1 MIVVVSVTCPSFA
14 SAARIAGCGTT
25 TISSSQLVTMPPKS
39 SAPKGGAKSG
49 GASSRAKSQQSK
61 EDDLQREPL
70 QAVVLADA
78 FQKRLDPL
86 TADRP
91 ACLLPLCNVPLLDWT
106 LENLALAEVEEIFIL
121 ASRYS
126 DQIKKHLTTSSARYS
141 LPKITVIATPDAQ
154 SLGDVM
160 RELDGRQIIRS
171 DFILIHADSVA
182 SMDLASIVHAHK
194 RRRKKDKD
202 AIMTICTM
210 PVGKRS
216 RIRTPGS
223 LSLFFIE
230 PHTSQLVHYAPVP
243 AAPRLRKT
251 TLPLEIFDH
260 DAAAT
265 TNSLSH
271 GAEVD
276 VRNDLVD
283 CGIDICSVDVPPLF
297 SENFDYQTLRHD
309 FVLGILTSDLLDSKI
324 FVHVAPT
331 GPLASAVQTAG
342 SSFPQ
347 TVGTSLYGRG
357 YAARV
362 KSPADYDAI
371 SRDVIGQWTYPLGP
385 AGYLPG
391 GQRYSPR
398 SGLRFLGDNVVLS
411 RTCQLGTHTLV
422 GSQSEV
428 GDRTSLQQSVLG
440 SSVKVAS
447 RTSISGSYIW
457 ANTIVGS
464 DCTIERSIIGANV
477 KILDGVKINKG
488 SIIADGCVVGPN
500 VELAAFSRIAN
511 KKFQSELDFVSDSE
525 QEDDNDNSLR
535 VSDGSG
541 GRSGNKDAYSEEIGA
556 QGVGY
561 LWPALGDKPI
571 RREEEMDSEASD
583 DDDEDEVD
591 EIERSHNLRLM
602 RLGADLNDMQLS
614 DSLSDVSS
622 IGVGADSDEEEDDDD
637 EENLVSG
644 TDATLS
650 DSDDDL
656 LGDSMMLDGGETNVE
671 KQAAVKRLNEFRSEA
686 TASLERAFEENH
698 TVDDAAIELKTLRMA
713 SNVPLKE
720 VRKTVIEF
728 ILHKCDPEQP
738 KQMLKVLDKWCP
750 LISVVAVDD
759 QIEALATVQH
769 FCAKTEGYFKLFLP
783 LLKKF
788 YNDDV
793 ISEENIVGWW
803 KSPLSRES
811 SEAVGGEKNGQLR
824 KAAEEVIRY
833 ILESQES
840 SDEEDETEEE
850 EDSE

>member
-1 MIVVVSVTCPSFA
+1 
-14 SAARIAGCGTT
+14 
-25 TISSSQLVTMPPKS
+25 MPPKS
-39 SAPKGGAKSG
+39 SAKGGGKSG
-49 GASSRAKSQQSK
+49 NAAASSKAKSQQNK
-61 EDDLQREPL
+61 EEDLQREPL
-70 QAVVLADA
+70 QAVILADA
-78 FQKRLDPL
+78 FSKRLHPL
-86 TADRP
+86 TTDKP

-121 ASRYS
+121 ATRHS
-126 DQIKKHLTTSSARYS
+126 DQIKKHLATSPARYS
-141 LPKITVIATPDAQ
+141 LPKIIVIATPDAQ

-160 RELDGRQIIRS
+160 RELDSKQIIRS

-182 SMDLASIVHAHK
+182 SMDLASIVDAHK

-216 RIRTPGS
+216 RIRTPGN
-223 LSLFFIE
+223 LSLFFVE
-230 PHTSQLVHYAPVP
+230 PHTSQLVHYGPVR
-243 AAPRLRKT
+243 AAPRLRT
-251 TLPLEIFDH
+251 TSLPLEVFDE

-265 TNSLSH
+265 VNSLSR

-276 VRNDLVD
+276 IRHDLVD
-283 CGIDICSVDVPPLF
+283 CGIDICSADVPPLF
-297 SENFDYQTLRHD
+297 SENFDYQALRRD

-331 GPLASAVQTAG
+331 GPPASAVQIAS
-342 SSFPQ
+342 SSFPE
-347 TVGTSLYGRG
+347 TVGTSTYGRG

-371 SRDVIGQWTYPLGP
+371 TKDVIGQWTYPLGP

-411 RTCQLGTHTLV
+411 RTCQLGPHTLI
-422 GSQSEV
+422 GCQSEI
-428 GDRTSLQQSVLG
+428 GEKASLQQSVLG
-440 SSVKVAS
+440 SSVKIGS
-447 RTSISGSYIW
+447 RTNISGSYIW
-457 ANTIVGS
+457 ANTVVGTG
-464 DCTIERSIIGANV
+464 CTIERSIIAENV

-488 SIIADGCVVGPN
+488 CIIADGCVVGPN
-500 VELAAFSRIAN
+500 VELPAFSRIGN
-511 KKFQSELDFVSDSE
+511 RKFKSEFDFDSDSE
-525 QEDDNDNSLR
+525 DGEGEDAAQSAAA
-535 VSDGSG
+535 GS
-541 GRSGNKDAYSEEIGA
+541 KDASSKLLGA
-556 QGVGY
+556 QGVGF
-561 LWPALGDKPI
+561 LWPALGEKPS
-571 RREEEMDSEASD
+571 RAEDDMDSEAS

-602 RLGADLNDMQLS
+602 RLGADMDDMQLS

-622 IGVGADSDEEEDDDD
+622 VGVGR
-637 EENLVSG
+637 
-644 TDATLS
+644 
-650 DSDDDL
+650 DSDDDDDDDDSE
-656 LGDSMMLDGGETNVE
+656 LGTDNSMSDDDDDALIGSSMMLDGETNVE
-671 KQAAVKRLNEFRSEA
+671 RQAAVKRLDEFRTEA
-686 TASLERAFEENH
+686 AASLERAFEENH

-720 VRKTVIEF
+720 VRKTVIGF
-728 ILHKCDPEQP
+728 ILTKCEPDQP
-738 KQMLKVLDKWCP
+738 KEMLKVLDKWCP

-759 QIEALATVQH
+759 QIEALATVQN
-769 FCAKTEGYFKLFLP
+769 FCATHAKYFKIFIP

-788 YNDDV
+788 YNDDI

-803 KSPLSRES
+803 KSPLSRQT
-811 SEAVGGEKNGQLR
+811 EAEVGGEKNLQLR

-840 SDEEDETEEE
+840 SDEDEDDDDD

>member
-1 MIVVVSVTCPSFA
+1 
-14 SAARIAGCGTT
+14 
-25 TISSSQLVTMPPKS
+25 MPPKS
-39 SAPKGGAKSG
+39 SAKGGGKSG
-49 GASSRAKSQQSK
+49 GGGAASSKAKSSQQQQQQSR
-61 EDDLQREPL
+61 EEDLQREPL
-70 QAVVLADA
+70 QAVILADA
-78 FQKRLDPL
+78 FSKRLDPL
-86 TADRP
+86 TTDRP

-106 LENLALAEVEEIFIL
+106 LENLTLAEVEEIFIL

-126 DQIKKHLTTSSARYS
+126 DQIKKHLSSSPARYS

-160 RELDGRQIIRS
+160 RELDSKQIIRS

-182 SMDLASIVHAHK
+182 SMDLASIVDAHK
-194 RRRKKDKD
+194 RRRKRDKD

-216 RIRTPGS
+216 RIRTPGN
-223 LSLFFIE
+223 LSLFFVE

-243 AAPRLRKT
+243 AAPRLRT
-251 TLPLEIFDH
+251 TSLPLEVFDQ

-265 TNSLSH
+265 TNSLSR

-276 VRNDLVD
+276 IRNDLVD
-283 CGIDICSVDVPPLF
+283 CGIDICSADVPPLF

-331 GPLASAVQTAG
+331 GPPASAVQIAG
-342 SSFPQ
+342 SSFPE
-347 TVGTSLYGRG
+347 TVGTSTYGRG

-371 SRDVIGQWTYPLGP
+371 TKDVIGQWTYPLGP

-411 RTCQLGTHTLV
+411 RTCHLGTHTLV
-422 GSQSEV
+422 GSQSEI
-428 GDRTSLQQSVLG
+428 GDKASLHQSVLG
-440 SSVKVAS
+440 SSVKVGS

-457 ANTIVGS
+457 ADSTIGS
-464 DCTIERSIIGANV
+464 GCTIERSIIGANV

-488 SIIADGCVVGPN
+488 CIIADGCTVGPN
-500 VELAAFSRIAN
+500 VELSAFSRIAN
-511 KKFQSELDFVSDSE
+511 KKYRSDLDFDSDSE
-525 QEDDNDNSLR
+525 QDDDDDDSLR
-535 VSDGSG
+535 ASDRAAGAAGS
-541 GRSGNKDAYSEEIGA
+541 KDAFSKQLGA

-571 RREEEMDSEASD
+571 RAEDDMDSEASD

-591 EIERSHNLRLM
+591 EIERAQNLRLM
-602 RLGADLNDMQLS
+602 RLGADLDEMQLS

-622 IGVGADSDEEEDDDD
+622 VGVGRDSDDEDDEDDSELGTDDSMSDDDD
-637 EENLVSG
+637 
-644 TDATLS
+644 
-650 DSDDDL
+650 DDI
-656 LGDSMMLDGGETNVE
+656 LGASMMLDGETNVE
-671 KQAAVKRLNEFRSEA
+671 KQAALKRLNEFRGEA

-720 VRKTVIEF
+720 VRKTVIGF
-728 ILHKCDPEQP
+728 ILTKCDPDQP

-759 QIEALATVQH
+759 QIEALATVQN
-769 FCAKTEGYFKLFLP
+769 FCATHAKYYKIFIP

-793 ISEENIVGWW
+793 ISEDNIVGWW
-803 KSPLSRES
+803 KSPLSRQT
-811 SEAVGGEKNGQLR
+811 EAEVGGDKNIQLR

-840 SDEEDETEEE
+840 SDEDEDDDDE
-850 EDSE
+850 EDSD

>member
-1 MIVVVSVTCPSFA
+1 
-14 SAARIAGCGTT
+14 
-25 TISSSQLVTMPPKS
+25 MPPKS
-39 SAPKGGAKSG
+39 SSAAKPGGKGA
-49 GASSRAKSQQSK
+49 ASSKAKAQQNR
-61 EDDLQREPL
+61 EEDLQREPL

-78 FQKRLDPL
+78 FSKRLDPL
-86 TADRP
+86 TTDRP

-126 DQIKKHLTTSSARYS
+126 DQIKKHLATSPARYS
-141 LPKITVIATPDAQ
+141 LPRITVIATPDAQ

-160 RELDGRQIIRS
+160 RELDSKQIIRS

-182 SMDLASIVHAHK
+182 NMDLASIVDAHK

-216 RIRTPGS
+216 RIRTPGN
-223 LSLFFIE
+223 LALFFVE

-243 AAPRLRKT
+243 AAPRMRST
-251 TLPLEIFDH
+251 SLPLEVFDE

-265 TNSLSH
+265 THSLSR

-276 VRNDLVD
+276 IRNDLVD
-283 CGIDICSVDVPPLF
+283 CGIDICSADVPPLF

-331 GPLASAVQTAG
+331 GPPASAVQIAG

-347 TVGTSLYGRG
+347 TVGASLYGRG

-371 SRDVIGQWTYPLGP
+371 TKDVIGQWTYPLGP

-391 GQRYSPR
+391 GQRYSSR
-398 SGLRFLGDNVVLS
+398 SGLRFVGDNVVLS
-411 RTCQLGTHTLV
+411 RTCQLGTHTLI
-422 GSQSEV
+422 GSQSEI
-428 GDRTSLQQSVLG
+428 GDKASLHQSVLG
-440 SSVKVAS
+440 SSVKVGS
-447 RTSISGSYIW
+447 RSSVSGSYVW
-457 ANTIVGS
+457 ANTTIGAG
-464 DCTIERSIIGANV
+464 CTIERSILGANV

-488 SIIADGCVVGPN
+488 CIVADGCVVGPN

-511 KKFQSELDFVSDSE
+511 KKYKSEFDFDSDSE
-525 QEDDNDNSLR
+525 LEGGDDDSLR
-535 VSDGSG
+535 ASDRDAGAAG
-541 GRSGNKDAYSEEIGA
+541 AKDASSKQLGA
-556 QGVGY
+556 GGVGY
-561 LWPALGDKPI
+561 IWPALGDKPI
-571 RREEEMDSEASD
+571 KPEEAMDSEASDD

-602 RLGADLNDMQLS
+602 RLGADLDEMQLA

-622 IGVGADSDEEEDDDD
+622 IGVGGDSDADEDEDD
-637 EENLVSG
+637 LVSG
-644 TDATLS
+644 S
-650 DSDDDL
+650 DGTMSSDDDDL

-671 KQAAVKRLNEFRSEA
+671 KQAAVKRLDEFRSEA

-720 VRKTVIEF
+720 VRRTVIGF
-728 ILHKCDPEQP
+728 ILQKCDPEQP

-769 FCAKTEGYFKLFLP
+769 FCALNEGYYKIFLP

-788 YNDDV
+788 YNDDI
-793 ISEENIVGWW
+793 ISEENIIGWW

-811 SEAVGGEKNGQLR
+811 GQEVGGEKNGQLR

-840 SDEEDETEEE
+840 SDEDDDDDDDDE

>member
-1 MIVVVSVTCPSFA
+1 
-14 SAARIAGCGTT
+14 
-25 TISSSQLVTMPPKS
+25 MPPKS
-39 SAPKGGAKSG
+39 SAKGGGSGGGGKSGNAAASSKAKSH
-49 GASSRAKSQQSK
+49 QNK
-61 EDDLQREPL
+61 EEDLQREPL

-78 FQKRLDPL
+78 FSKRLDPL
-86 TADRP
+86 TTDKP

-121 ASRYS
+121 ASRHS
-126 DQIKKHLTTSSARYS
+126 DQIKKHLATTPARYS

-160 RELDGRQIIRS
+160 RELDSKQIIRS

-182 SMDLASIVHAHK
+182 SMDLASIVDAHK

-216 RIRTPGS
+216 RIRTPGN
-223 LSLFFIE
+223 LSLFFLE
-230 PHTSQLVHYAPVP
+230 PHTSQLVHYAPVR
-243 AAPRLRKT
+243 AAPRLRT
-251 TLPLEIFDH
+251 TSLPLEVFDE

-265 TNSLSH
+265 THSLARA
-271 GAEVD
+271 AEVD

-283 CGIDICSVDVPPLF
+283 CGIDICSADVPPLF
-297 SENFDYQTLRHD
+297 SENFDYQTLRRD

-331 GPLASAVQTAG
+331 GPPASAVQIAS
-342 SSFPQ
+342 SSFPEV
-347 TVGTSLYGRG
+347 VGTSKYGRG

-371 SRDVIGQWTYPLGP
+371 SKDVMGQWTYPLGP

-411 RTCQLGTHTLV
+411 RTCQLGPHTLV
-422 GSQSEV
+422 GSQSEI
-428 GDRTSLQQSVLG
+428 GDKASLYQSVLG
-440 SSVKVAS
+440 SSVRVGS
-447 RTSISGSYIW
+447 RTTISGSYVW
-457 ANTIVGS
+457 TGS
-464 DCTIERSIIGANV
+464 VIGSGCSIERSIVGERV
-477 KILDGVKINKG
+477 TILDGVKLNKG
-488 SIIADGCVVGPN
+488 CIIAEGCTVGPN
-500 VELAAFSRIAN
+500 VELPAFSRVGN
-511 KKFQSELDFVSDSE
+511 KKEKFDDDFDSDSE
-525 QEDDNDNSLR
+525 DDEQLDTAR
-535 VSDGSG
+535 T
-541 GRSGNKDAYSEEIGA
+541 GA
-556 QGVGY
+556 SASNAAKEAFSKGLGAKGVGF
-561 LWPALGDKPI
+561 LWRALGEKPV
-571 RREEEMDSEASD
+571 RAEADMDSEASD
-583 DDDEDEVD
+583 EDEDDVD

-602 RLGADLNDMQLS
+602 RLGADLEDMELDDTLS
-614 DSLSDVSS
+614 DISS
-622 IGVGADSDEEEDDDD
+622 VGIGRDLDDDD
-637 EENLVSG
+637 DDDGSG
-644 TDATLS
+644 AQTDNS
-650 DSDDDL
+650 MSDDDDDDM
-656 LGDSMMLDGGETNVE
+656 LGGSMMLSIGDGETNVE
-671 KQAAVKRLNEFRSEA
+671 KQAAVKRLDEFRTEA

-720 VRKTVIEF
+720 VRKTVIGF
-728 ILHKCDPEQP
+728 ILTKCEPDQP
-738 KQMLKVLDKWCP
+738 KQMLAVLDKWCP

-759 QIEALATVQH
+759 QIEALATVQN
-769 FCAKTEGYFKLFLP
+769 FCATQPKYYKIFIP

-788 YNDDV
+788 YNDDI

-803 KSPLSRES
+803 KSPLSRK
-811 SEAVGGEKNGQLR
+811 ADADIGGDKNLQLR

-840 SDEEDETEEE
+840 TDEDED
-850 EDSE
+850 EDEDDDDE

>member
-1 MIVVVSVTCPSFA
+1 
-14 SAARIAGCGTT
+14 
-25 TISSSQLVTMPPKS
+25 MPPKS
-39 SAPKGGAKSG
+39 SAKGGGKATGG
-49 GASSRAKSQQSK
+49 GASSKPKSQHNR
-61 EDDLQREPL
+61 EEDLQREPL

-78 FQKRLDPL
+78 FSKRLHPL
-86 TADRP
+86 TTDKP

-121 ASRYS
+121 ASRFS
-126 DQIKKHLTTSSARYS
+126 DQIKKHLASSSARYS

-160 RELDGRQIIRS
+160 RELDSKQIIRS

-182 SMDLASIVHAHK
+182 SMDLDSIVDAHK
-194 RRRKKDKD
+194 RRRKRDKD

-216 RIRTPGS
+216 RTRAPGN
-223 LSLFFIE
+223 LSLFFVE

-243 AAPRLRKT
+243 AAPRLRTT
-251 TLPLEIFDH
+251 TLPLEVFDE

-265 TNSLSH
+265 TNSLSR

-276 VRNDLVD
+276 IRNDLVD
-283 CGIDICSVDVPPLF
+283 CGIDICSADVPPLF

-324 FVHVAPT
+324 FIHVAPT
-331 GPLASAVQTAG
+331 GPPASSVQVAS
-342 SSFPQ
+342 SSFPE
-347 TVGTSLYGRG
+347 TVGTSTYGRG

-391 GQRYSPR
+391 GQRYNPR

-422 GSQSEV
+422 GSQSEI
-428 GDRTSLQQSVLG
+428 GDKASLQQSVLG
-440 SSVKVAS
+440 SNVKVAS
-447 RTSISGSYIW
+447 RTAISGSYIW
-457 ANTIVGS
+457 DNAAIGA
-464 DCTIERSIIGANV
+464 DCTIERSIIGKNV
-477 KILDGVKINKG
+477 RILDGVKINKG
-488 SIIADGCVVGPN
+488 CIVADGCVVGPN

-511 KKFQSELDFVSDSE
+511 KKYRADDFDSDSE
-525 QEDDNDNSLR
+525 EEDQDDSLR
-535 VSDGSG
+535 ASDAASRTAVEG
-541 GRSGNKDAYSEEIGA
+541 KDAFSKELGA
-556 QGVGY
+556 QSVGF
-561 LWPALGDKPI
+561 LWPALGDKAAKGEI
-571 RREEEMDSEASD
+571 DDDSDASD
-583 DDDEDEVD
+583 EDEDEVD
-591 EIERSHNLRLM
+591 VIERSHNLRLM
-602 RLGADLNDMQLS
+602 RLGADLEDMQLS
-614 DSLSDVSS
+614 DALSDVSS
-622 IGVGADSDEEEDDDD
+622 VGVGR
-637 EENLVSG
+637 
-644 TDATLS
+644 
-650 DSDDDL
+650 DSDDSDDEDASDL
-656 LGDSMMLDGGETNVE
+656 ATDDSLSSSDDDMLGESMMLDGETNVE

-720 VRKTVIEF
+720 VRKTVIGF
-728 ILHKCDPEQP
+728 ILTKCEPDQP
-738 KQMLKVLDKWCP
+738 KEMLKVLDKWCP

-759 QIEALATVQH
+759 QIEALATVQN
-769 FCAKTEGYFKLFLP
+769 FCASHAKYYKIFIP

-803 KSPLSRES
+803 KSPLSRVTAE
-811 SEAVGGEKNGQLR
+811 EVGGEKNLALR

-840 SDEEDETEEE
+840 SDEDDDEDDEDES
-850 EDSE
+850 D

>member
-1 MIVVVSVTCPSFA
+1 
-14 SAARIAGCGTT
+14 
-25 TISSSQLVTMPPKS
+25 MPPKS
-39 SAPKGGAKSG
+39 SAKGGGKSG
-49 GASSRAKSQQSK
+49 NATASSKAKSQQNK
-61 EDDLQREPL
+61 EEDLQREPL
-70 QAVVLADA
+70 QAVILADA
-78 FQKRLDPL
+78 FSKRLDPL
-86 TADRP
+86 TTDKP

-121 ASRYS
+121 ATRHS
-126 DQIKKHLTTSSARYS
+126 DQIKKHLATCPARYS

-160 RELDGRQIIRS
+160 RELDSKQIIRS

-182 SMDLASIVHAHK
+182 SMDLASIVDAHK

-216 RIRTPGS
+216 RIRTPGN
-223 LSLFFIE
+223 LSLFFVE
-230 PHTSQLVHYAPVP
+230 PHTSQLVHYAPVR
-243 AAPRLRKT
+243 AAPRLRT
-251 TLPLEIFDH
+251 ASLPLEAFDE

-265 TNSLSH
+265 MNSLSR
-271 GAEVD
+271 GAEID

-283 CGIDICSVDVPPLF
+283 CGIDICSADVPPLF
-297 SENFDYQTLRHD
+297 SENFDYQTLRRD

-331 GPLASAVQTAG
+331 GPPASALQIAS
-342 SSFPQ
+342 SSFPE
-347 TVGTSLYGRG
+347 TVGTSTYGRG

-371 SRDVIGQWTYPLGP
+371 TKDAIGQWTYPLGP

-398 SGLRFLGDNVVLS
+398 SGLRFFGDNVVLS
-411 RTCQLGTHTLV
+411 RTCQLGPHTLI
-422 GSQSEV
+422 GCQSEI
-428 GDRTSLQQSVLG
+428 GDKASLQQSVLG
-440 SSVKVAS
+440 SSVKIGS

-457 ANTIVGS
+457 ANTAVGS
-464 DCTIERSIIGANV
+464 GCTVERSIIGENV

-488 SIIADGCVVGPN
+488 CIIADGCVVGPN
-500 VELAAFSRIAN
+500 VELPAFSRIGN
-511 KKFQSELDFVSDSE
+511 KKFKSEFDFDSDSE
-525 QEDDNDNSLR
+525 DGDGEDAAQSGAQA
-535 VSDGSG
+535 SGATGS
-541 GRSGNKDAYSEEIGA
+541 KDAFSKELGA
-556 QGVGY
+556 QGVGF
-561 LWPALGDKPI
+561 LWPALGEKPS
-571 RREEEMDSEASD
+571 RAEDDMDLEAS

-602 RLGADLNDMQLS
+602 RLGADLDDMQLS

-622 IGVGADSDEEEDDDD
+622 VGAGRDSDDEDDEDDSEIGTNDSMSDDDDD
-637 EENLVSG
+637 E
-644 TDATLS
+644 
-650 DSDDDL
+650 L
-656 LGDSMMLDGGETNVE
+656 LGSSMMLDGETNVE
-671 KQAAVKRLNEFRSEA
+671 KQAAVKRLNEFRAEA

-720 VRKTVIEF
+720 VRKTVIGF
-728 ILHKCDPEQP
+728 ILTKCEPDQP
-738 KQMLKVLDKWCP
+738 KEMLKVLDKWCP

-759 QIEALATVQH
+759 QIEALATVQN
-769 FCAKTEGYFKLFLP
+769 FCATHAKYFKIFIP

-793 ISEENIVGWW
+793 ILEENIVGWW
-803 KSPLSRES
+803 KSPLSRQTET
-811 SEAVGGEKNGQLR
+811 EIGGEKNLQLR

-840 SDEEDETEEE
+840 SDEEDDEEDDD